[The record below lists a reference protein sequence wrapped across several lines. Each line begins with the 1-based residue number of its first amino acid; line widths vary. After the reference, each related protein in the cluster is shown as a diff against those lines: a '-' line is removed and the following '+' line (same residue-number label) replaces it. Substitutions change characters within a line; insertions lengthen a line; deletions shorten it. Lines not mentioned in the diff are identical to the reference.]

1 MKARSDVS
9 VRRVVFSV
17 PIRFSS
23 LVFWGAVV
31 SRIKPHSTN
40 SFTSTGLFPALGI
53 DLISF
58 ILKVYLGNS
67 LAAARTSEPNGGRR
81 LRSYTS

>member
-1 MKARSDVS
+1 MKARLDVS

-23 LVFWGAVV
+23 LAFWGAVV
-31 SRIKPHSTN
+31 SRIKLHSTN
-40 SFTSTGLFPALGI
+40 SSTSTGFFPLLGV

-58 ILKVYLGNS
+58 VINVYLGNS